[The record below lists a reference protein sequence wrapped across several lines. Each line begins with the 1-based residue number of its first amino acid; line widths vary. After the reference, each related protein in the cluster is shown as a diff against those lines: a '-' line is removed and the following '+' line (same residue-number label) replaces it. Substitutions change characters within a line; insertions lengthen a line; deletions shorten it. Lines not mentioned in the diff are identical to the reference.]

1 MNTSHAQVARHSTP
15 GTRNHHHDDRLSH
28 RLSLV
33 RWLGALIALIMMSL
47 LTACSDLS
55 GTASSTSSAV
65 SQAPLSATELETAA
79 ANCMG
84 NNDLACAETNWSKYV
99 KLRPMDTRG
108 IANLGFVLNKE
119 DKNDQAIAL
128 FEKDISMGAGAY
140 DLFAFYADSLSKV
153 GRTDDAIDWSYKT
166 LKLEPSL
173 VDVREKLA
181 QLLVLKKRNYEALTL
196 LSEFDEYLDENGKQ
210 EYFLGNRMAIE
221 SAMHDL
227 GASDSQESAGLR
239 LVKFRDTFY
248 APVSVGESGVRA
260 FVVDTGATN
269 VVINNEFMTASKT
282 PYTTLR
288 AHVLAR
294 LADGRQV
301 DAREVLID
309 RMMVGPFELDKVK
322 AMACESCE
330 LLLGSN
336 ALSSFT
342 MNVAQVK
349 GVDVATLKLQAAT
362 LR

>member
-1 MNTSHAQVARHSTP
+1 MKISHVEAARYSKFNMGIRHRD
-15 GTRNHHHDDRLSH
+15 GRLPH
-28 RLSLV
+28 RLMFA
-33 RWLGALIALIMMSL
+33 RWLVVLQMLIIASL
-47 LTACSDLS
+47 LAACSNS
-55 GTASSTSSAV
+55 SSTASPSSPAV
-65 SQAPLSATELETAA
+65 SQAPVSAAGLETAA
-79 ANCMG
+79 VNCMR
-84 NNDLACAETNWSKYV
+84 NNDLACAESNWSQYV
-99 KLRPMDTRG
+99 KLRPLDTRG

-119 DKNDQAIAL
+119 DKNEQAITL
-128 FEKDISMGAGAY
+128 FEKDISMGGGAY
-140 DLFAFYADSLSKV
+140 DLFAFYADSLGKV

-166 LKLEPSL
+166 LKLEPTL

-181 QLLVLKKRNYEALTL
+181 ELLVLKKRNYEALTL
-196 LSEFDEYLDENGKQ
+196 LSEFDEYLDEHGKQ

-227 GASDSQESAGLR
+227 GASGSQEADGLR
-239 LVKFRDTFY
+239 LVKFNDTFY

-282 PYTTLR
+282 PYTTVR

-294 LADGRQV
+294 LADGREV
-301 DAREVLID
+301 DTREVLID
-309 RMMVGPFELDKVK
+309 RMTVGPFELDKVK
-322 AMACESCE
+322 ALTCDSCE

-349 GVDVATLKLQAAT
+349 GVDVATLTPHAGA